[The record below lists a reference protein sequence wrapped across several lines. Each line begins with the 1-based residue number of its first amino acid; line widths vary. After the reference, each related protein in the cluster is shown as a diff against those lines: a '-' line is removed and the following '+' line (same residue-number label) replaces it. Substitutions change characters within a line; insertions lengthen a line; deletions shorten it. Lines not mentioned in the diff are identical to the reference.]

1 MPFSKL
7 SEQQQAFIADRARVW
22 EVRRFCQVLPSVA
35 KYVRGA
41 DTSLT
46 SKPSKPD
53 ECPENEPDGA
63 LAALLRC
70 LVHRTGADLAMISLL
85 DDHTQ
90 YFVSGASRANFND
103 IKVTLD
109 STRWYGCESVSH
121 HGGLCERTIT
131 MQNLPGNMALYE
143 ELDMTKVD
151 RTKDLPF
158 VTGDIAKFR
167 YYAGVPLNPY
177 GGPNIGTVFI
187 FCETPSET
195 GLSDA
200 NRGYLFEI
208 ASHIIK
214 HLEQAVEALEG
225 KRMLRFN
232 KTVASLL
239 DADLSSNIT
248 ADALNEPAPGIQAE
262 QSEAMVSNL
271 YTEAT
276 LRLYQLAATLLND
289 TFEFDG
295 VRIHEVDQFGS
306 YTNHNPDWNGSK
318 ILAQHLGPMKQP
330 PVDPSQ
336 ALLERLLDMFPQG
349 CVIQMLEGPNSIVAA
364 TNAGKVV
371 LVIDQ
376 LISTELPQI
385 FPKAKQIIMM
395 PLWDTHRERNIGT
408 VLGFSNDQS
417 RVYLG
422 STDLWSIS
430 ALCTTLMTQVRRLE
444 VQAMDKI
451 KSDFLGS
458 MSHEMRTPLHGILS
472 ALELLS
478 DTPYNADQR
487 DLLETARY
495 SGISLLNTIE
505 HVLHFS
511 KISSTARVL
520 DETRSNGSS
529 MWSPQQSSPV
539 YTQTAA
545 IPTKKHISKMVNV
558 CEEAFQQET
567 RRLRV
572 KNNAIK
578 FNTPVGCVRVS
589 LDVDETSCTLCFTDA
604 GKGINP
610 DFLRHSIF
618 DAFSQEDPLVEGTG
632 LGLSIVKRT
641 VTALG
646 GQLDVDSKETRG
658 STFTV
663 KFPSQRVVFD
673 PSHVLGLG
681 GSSLPELQMSVFV
694 PSRWTSEGEMRSS
707 RCTEMLLASLTRS
720 LSRWFQV
727 TVSPWESSST
737 DLRLLIVLEEDLADA
752 KRTYGDEFHDARCI
766 VLCPDLQAS
775 PTLGISPL
783 EGITTLIGPVTLSNL
798 QDALARLFPDLITV
812 SDPHDDVEPLR
823 GSMGDSIETTLVRGR
838 QREEEN
844 NITPGDGAPQGM
856 YTIREAPY
864 QGNDTIDEV
873 SLEAASK
880 TGSAGQLDRLTADGA
895 AKLPINHVDGNA
907 RTKELVVPT
916 APLPPKSNLRE
927 PKLLLVDDNPVNLK
941 VLGMYARKC
950 SKTAAKSVDGGQK
963 AIDAFKAAFFDEDK
977 TAQRFDL
984 IFLDLSMPEVSGF
997 DVARQIREIEAK
1009 WESQSRVYICALTG
1023 LSSDKDRNAAYASG
1037 VDQYLVKPARLDDLQ
1052 WVLTEEAVELQQC
1065 ARRRNPNTA
1074 PQQYPGS
1081 PPQAESTSRP
1091 EQFEHDSL
1099 LGMAAT
1105 TDSAFVE
1112 DVDVERE
1119 LEARVKGSS
1128 QSHKPGVTS
1137 PGPDTDNEDAPLLRT
1152 SADDYGSA
1160 HGDEHNDSEEQW
1172 AGHADFRGL
1181 PWWKRPSIYWLLPP
1195 FLLFTTA
1202 FGGIIVPKIN
1212 LIMDLVCEDYY
1223 ATLQTD
1229 PISSP
1234 MDPGQDRCQS
1244 DVISS
1249 RSSLFLL
1256 YASLCSGLLSAI
1268 ISPKIG
1274 ALSDRY
1280 GRKKFMIA
1288 NTCGTLLG
1296 EIITILAAKF
1306 PETVHV
1312 NWILVG
1318 YCFEGISGS
1327 FIVGM
1332 ACAHS
1337 YASDVVAPQKRNVAF
1352 SYFHACLF
1360 GGIAI
1365 GPVLAGYII
1374 NAREKA
1380 VGKTEAVLLI
1390 FYMALGAHLFFIA
1403 FLTFFVP
1410 ESLSKARQE
1419 AAREKYQEE
1428 IERNEPT
1435 ADWINQLRSVD
1446 LFGPLKILWPTGPG
1460 TSSAVRWNLVLLA
1473 ATDTIMFGVAM
1484 GAMSV
1489 VLVYTRRQ
1497 FDWHE
1502 FESGRFTTIVNSC
1515 RVFSLLVIL
1524 PVVTRIF
1531 RGKNGAAKTRSSG
1544 SDLFDLSII
1553 RAAILFDMMGY
1564 LGFALVRRG
1573 ELFALSGAL
1582 ASIGGIGSPT
1592 LGAALTKHVPQDQV
1606 GQLLG
1611 ATGLL
1616 HAVARVM
1623 GPTIFNGIYSATV
1636 GTYRQTVFVSL
1647 AATFGLAFLCSW
1659 FIRPHVYIDEDKR
1672 RDARAEE
1679 PEI

>member
-1 MPFSKL
+1 
-7 SEQQQAFIADRARVW
+7 
-22 EVRRFCQVLPSVA
+22 
-35 KYVRGA
+35 
-41 DTSLT
+41 
-46 SKPSKPD
+46 
-53 ECPENEPDGA
+53 
-63 LAALLRC
+63 
-70 LVHRTGADLAMISLL
+70 
-85 DDHTQ
+85 
-90 YFVSGASRANFND
+90 
-103 IKVTLD
+103 
-109 STRWYGCESVSH
+109 
-121 HGGLCERTIT
+121 

-567 RRLRV
+567 RRLRLKDAMQSQFSGPSQRFYSRASSPSSSVRSDGTNHHPVLLFDTNVAPSCVLTAVASFRAVFTHLLLTGV

-1052 WVLTEEAVELQQC
+1052 WVVGRWQ
-1065 ARRRNPNTA
+1065 
-1074 PQQYPGS
+1074 
-1081 PPQAESTSRP
+1081 
-1091 EQFEHDSL
+1091 DSL
-1099 LGMAAT
+1099 T
-1105 TDSAFVE
+1105 
-1112 DVDVERE
+1112 
-1119 LEARVKGSS
+1119 
-1128 QSHKPGVTS
+1128 
-1137 PGPDTDNEDAPLLRT
+1137 
-1152 SADDYGSA
+1152 
-1160 HGDEHNDSEEQW
+1160 
-1172 AGHADFRGL
+1172 
-1181 PWWKRPSIYWLLPP
+1181 
-1195 FLLFTTA
+1195 
-1202 FGGIIVPKIN
+1202 PK
-1212 LIMDLVCEDYY
+1212 
-1223 ATLQTD
+1223 
-1229 PISSP
+1229 
-1234 MDPGQDRCQS
+1234 
-1244 DVISS
+1244 
-1249 RSSLFLL
+1249 
-1256 YASLCSGLLSAI
+1256 
-1268 ISPKIG
+1268 
-1274 ALSDRY
+1274 
-1280 GRKKFMIA
+1280 
-1288 NTCGTLLG
+1288 
-1296 EIITILAAKF
+1296 
-1306 PETVHV
+1306 
-1312 NWILVG
+1312 
-1318 YCFEGISGS
+1318 
-1327 FIVGM
+1327 
-1332 ACAHS
+1332 
-1337 YASDVVAPQKRNVAF
+1337 
-1352 SYFHACLF
+1352 
-1360 GGIAI
+1360 
-1365 GPVLAGYII
+1365 
-1374 NAREKA
+1374 
-1380 VGKTEAVLLI
+1380 
-1390 FYMALGAHLFFIA
+1390 
-1403 FLTFFVP
+1403 
-1410 ESLSKARQE
+1410 
-1419 AAREKYQEE
+1419 
-1428 IERNEPT
+1428 
-1435 ADWINQLRSVD
+1435 
-1446 LFGPLKILWPTGPG
+1446 
-1460 TSSAVRWNLVLLA
+1460 
-1473 ATDTIMFGVAM
+1473 
-1484 GAMSV
+1484 
-1489 VLVYTRRQ
+1489 
-1497 FDWHE
+1497 
-1502 FESGRFTTIVNSC
+1502 
-1515 RVFSLLVIL
+1515 
-1524 PVVTRIF
+1524 
-1531 RGKNGAAKTRSSG
+1531 
-1544 SDLFDLSII
+1544 
-1553 RAAILFDMMGY
+1553 
-1564 LGFALVRRG
+1564 
-1573 ELFALSGAL
+1573 
-1582 ASIGGIGSPT
+1582 
-1592 LGAALTKHVPQDQV
+1592 
-1606 GQLLG
+1606 
-1611 ATGLL
+1611 
-1616 HAVARVM
+1616 
-1623 GPTIFNGIYSATV
+1623 
-1636 GTYRQTVFVSL
+1636 
-1647 AATFGLAFLCSW
+1647 
-1659 FIRPHVYIDEDKR
+1659 
-1672 RDARAEE
+1672 
-1679 PEI
+1679 